1 MKEFEDIKSIEDL
14 QRVSREAVWQN
25 FERLTA
31 FIFQENDFQVK
42 INAVKISNKKRRQ
55 YDVIAKKRGKTFL
68 IECKKW
74 AGNRR
79 RLSALKRAVEQH
91 KERSKFYRNLTNE
104 NVIPIIVTFIEEE
117 ILFYEEV
124 PVVPI
129 SKLNSFINEEDR
141 GENKGTKENI
151 EA

>member
-14 QRVSREAVWQN
+14 QRVSGEAVWQN
-25 FERLTA
+25 FERLAA

-42 INAVKISNKKRRQ
+42 INAVKMSNKKRRQ

-74 AGNRR
+74 AGNRH

-91 KERSKFYRNLTNE
+91 RERTEFYRNLTNE
-104 NVIPIIVTFIEEE
+104 NAIPVIVTFIEEE
-117 ILFYEEV
+117 ISFFEEV
-124 PVVPI
+124 PIVPI
-129 SKLNSFINEEDR
+129 MKLNSFIKEEER
-141 GENKGTKENI
+141 GES
-151 EA
+151 